1 MYPGCASR
9 QAFCCARRRAAR
21 AELHIGRFELRMRC
35 WPCVLRKCSIAS
47 CSITAPK
54 LGTFN
59 ATLTSGSIVQPLS
72 LSNVAFSS
80 CMYRYRGHANQSSF
94 SWAACFWR
102 RRARDNDRTRT
113 VHFGSARAS
122 DYTQHRDPVR
132 KRQYLARHA
141 PREHW
146 ENPMTA
152 GALARWILWNKE
164 TLPSSIEDYTRRF
177 GLAAV

>member
-1 MYPGCASR
+1 MG
-9 QAFCCARRRAAR
+9 
-21 AELHIGRFELRMRC
+21 ELRFR
-35 WPCVLRKCSIAS
+35 RKSVEQESYKLHTENPQTFTLDMCAEVCRRSQHK
-47 CSITAPK
+47 APLCGSKK
-54 LGTFN
+54 LMAVF
-59 ATLTSGSIVQPLS
+59 TL
-72 LSNVAFSS
+72 
-80 CMYRYRGHANQSSF
+80 
-94 SWAACFWR
+94 
-102 RRARDNDRTRT
+102 DNDRTRT
-113 VHFGSARAS
+113 VHFGSAGAS

-177 GLAAV
+177 NLAAV

>member
-1 MYPGCASR
+1 MTNPVSVQFYPSTRTSKKFMAV
-9 QAFCCARRRAAR
+9 F
-21 AELHIGRFELRMRC
+21 
-35 WPCVLRKCSIAS
+35 
-47 CSITAPK
+47 
-54 LGTFN
+54 
-59 ATLTSGSIVQPLS
+59 TL
-72 LSNVAFSS
+72 
-80 CMYRYRGHANQSSF
+80 
-94 SWAACFWR
+94 
-102 RRARDNDRTRT
+102 DNDRTRT
-113 VHFGSARAS
+113 VHFGSAGAS

-177 GLAAV
+177 NLAAV